1 MNKSWILGG
10 VEDSLTGS
18 QVTRKVRTEVSIRQ
32 YGLVVVVRTR
42 TTTHQGRMDLV
53 ILEAKAEAP
62 LGIALRLERM
72 PV

>member
-1 MNKSWILGG
+1 MVPNKLRPHR
-10 VEDSLTGS
+10 L
-18 QVTRKVRTEVSIRQ
+18 TRKVRTEVSIRQ

>member
-1 MNKSWILGG
+1 MEPNKLRPHR
-10 VEDSLTGS
+10 L
-18 QVTRKVRTEVSIRQ
+18 TRKVRTEVSIRQ

-62 LGIALRLERM
+62 LAIALRLERM